1 QRLVQQQEPW
11 ERSHGPSQCH
21 ALRFTARK
29 SARTAWQE
37 RRNFQ
42 HIDDPLHER
51 FGIVTPDT
59 ESNVSL
65 DRHMRKE
72 RFSLRNVTHLPV
84 TWTDVRTGSHVV
96 DRGMVDD
103 DSPGRGTPNS
113 GDQLQ
118 HSCLPRTRGPEDA
131 GCPSLRFEAHVQLE
145 MSERQANALQRKNH
159 RAGPLRITASL
170 IQRAAKAMTAQIAT
184 SR

>member
-1 QRLVQQQEPW
+1 DQRDSKVIEHADQQIDHAAGVRPIESSRRLYQQQEPW
-11 ERSHGPSQCH
+11 GSNQGQSRCQ

-42 HIDDPLHER
+42 HINDPLHES

-103 DSPGRGTPNS
+103 DS
-113 GDQLQ
+113 
-118 HSCLPRTRGPEDA
+118 
-131 GCPSLRFEAHVQLE
+131 
-145 MSERQANALQRKNH
+145 
-159 RAGPLRITASL
+159 
-170 IQRAAKAMTAQIAT
+170 
-184 SR
+184 